1 MSIKYFLYFIM
12 ILMTFYFFF
21 YTVPQSNKN
30 TFIEN
35 QGAKYI
41 FTIVFIYLNLTGLQ
55 IKYGYSNN
63 NIVSPYAHKISPG
76 ENFSRKV
83 FMSLP
88 FLFEIKTVLDW
99 TITKTSLDLY

>member
-41 FTIVFIYLNLTGLQ
+41 FTIVFIYLNLTGL
-55 IKYGYSNN
+55 
-63 NIVSPYAHKISPG
+63 
-76 ENFSRKV
+76 
-83 FMSLP
+83 
-88 FLFEIKTVLDW
+88 
-99 TITKTSLDLY
+99 